1 MTLPGNGYGNWDGS
15 IHVPLHSADRPV
27 TAPEPLGAVLREGL
41 EWGIPVHDTAAL
53 SAESPIFRELVNEA
67 VKKQIAHEEEQIK
80 AWLAA
85 VIAHPAG
92 RKLIEEML

>member
-1 MTLPGNGYGNWDGS
+1 MTDWSNS
-15 IHVPLHSADRPV
+15 IHIPLHTDTTRV
-27 TAPEPLGAVLREGL
+27 TAPEPLGAVLRQGL

-53 SAESPIFRELVNEA
+53 DAASPIFQELVNEA
-67 VKKQIAHEEEQIK
+67 VARQIAHEEAQIK

-92 RKLIEEML
+92 RTLIEEML

>member
-1 MTLPGNGYGNWDGS
+1 MTDWSNS
-15 IHVPLHSADRPV
+15 IHLPLYADTTRV

-41 EWGIPVHDTAAL
+41 SYGYAVHETAAMD
-53 SAESPIFRELVNEA
+53 ATSPIFRELVNEA
-67 VKKQIAHEEEQIK
+67 VAKQIAHEEAQIK

-92 RKLIEEML
+92 RTLIEEML